1 MTWEIIQFKK
11 KIIISTIIIAILLFL
26 YLQNNMITTTNIT
39 VQYSNLPKT
48 FNGYKIVHLS
58 DLHNKTFGKGQKNLI
73 RKIKKTK
80 PDLIVFTGD
89 LIDSR
94 RYNEEP
100 SIKLMKEITK
110 IAPVYYV
117 PGNHEG
123 RSGKFN
129 ELEKGLLESGVNV
142 LRNTNKIIK
151 KGEES
156 IYIIG
161 IDDPV
166 LHHFDS
172 YRDETLNNI
181 IEVATDNIPNKD
193 GFKILLSHRPEAFS
207 LYSRYGMDLVFSGH
221 AHGGQIRLPFIG
233 ALIAPHQGLFPK
245 YTSGKYTQGSSA
257 MIVSGGLGN
266 SLFPQRLFNRPE
278 IILVELTIN

>member
-1 MTWEIIQFKK
+1 MTWEIMQFKK
-11 KIIISTIIIAILLFL
+11 KIIIFTIIIAILLFL

-39 VQYSNLPKT
+39 VQSSNLPKT

-58 DLHNKTFGKGQKNLI
+58 DLHNKTFGKGQKSLI

-117 PGNHEG
+117 SGNHEG

-151 KGEES
+151 RGEES

-172 YRDETLNNI
+172 YRDDTINNI

-207 LYSRYGMDLVFSGH
+207 LYSRYGMNLIFSGH

-245 YTSGKYTQGSSA
+245 YTSGKYTQGLSA
-257 MIVSGGLGN
+257 MIVSRGLGN

-278 IILVELTIN
+278 IILVELTID